1 MTADDDLT
9 YSQLFTEQD
18 ADQEPDDL
26 DVDDWD
32 DEDDD
37 DFDYSFDDDDEDD
50 ADDFDDEDDF
60 DYSFDDEDEDEDDF
74 DDEEDDDDFDDSFDD
89 DEDDDDHLDDE
100 DDEDDEDDDD
110 EEQESYG
117 SAYVQRLRA
126 ENARYR
132 TRARDAEKQA
142 YAPLVDALGLGDN
155 FDADNA
161 TTDDVVAAVVD
172 TAKKNRDAVRAARVE
187 AAVYKH
193 AHSVGI
199 DAESAMD
206 SRKFHQKIT
215 ALDPDAD
222 DFDAKI
228 RDAMKGVASNQPR
241 RNAPPARSGGDFT
254 SGNRSRLSA
263 NPTFEELRA
272 NRRKK
277 RGLD

>member
-1 MTADDDLT
+1 MTTDDDDLT
-9 YSQLFTEQD
+9 YPQMFTEQD
-18 ADQEPDDL
+18 DGQEPDDL
-26 DVDDWD
+26 DADDWD
-32 DEDDD
+32 DEDD
-37 DFDYSFDDDDEDD
+37 DFDYSFDDDEDDDGDEYD
-50 ADDFDDEDDF
+50 ADDFDDD
-60 DYSFDDEDEDEDDF
+60 DDEDEDED
-74 DDEEDDDDFDDSFDD
+74 
-89 DEDDDDHLDDE
+89 
-100 DDEDDEDDDD
+100 
-110 EEQESYG
+110 EQESYD
-117 SAYVQRLRA
+117 STYVQRLRA

-142 YAPLVDALGLGDN
+142 FAPLVDALGLGDN
-155 FDADNA
+155 FNADNA

-193 AHSVGI
+193 ANSVGI
-199 DAESAMD
+199 NAESAMD

-228 RDAMKGVASNQPR
+228 RDAMKGVADQTPR

>member
-1 MTADDDLT
+1 MTTDDDDLT
-9 YSQLFTEQD
+9 YPQLFTEQD

-37 DFDYSFDDDDEDD
+37 FDYSFDDDE
-50 ADDFDDEDDF
+50 DDFDDDDDDF
-60 DYSFDDEDEDEDDF
+60 EDEDDEDEDEDD
-74 DDEEDDDDFDDSFDD
+74 
-89 DEDDDDHLDDE
+89 
-100 DDEDDEDDDD
+100 
-110 EEQESYG
+110 EQESYD

-142 YAPLVDALGLGDN
+142 FAPLVDALGLEDDL
-155 FDADNA
+155 DADTA
-161 TTDDVVAAVVD
+161 TADDVVAAVVD

-193 AHSVGI
+193 ANSVGI
-199 DAESAMD
+199 NAESAMD
-206 SRKFHQKIT
+206 SRKFYQKIT

-228 RDAMKGVASNQPR
+228 RDAMKGVADNTPR

>member
-1 MTADDDLT
+1 M
-9 YSQLFTEQD
+9 
-18 ADQEPDDL
+18 
-26 DVDDWD
+26 
-32 DEDDD
+32 
-37 DFDYSFDDDDEDD
+37 
-50 ADDFDDEDDF
+50 
-60 DYSFDDEDEDEDDF
+60 
-74 DDEEDDDDFDDSFDD
+74 
-89 DEDDDDHLDDE
+89 
-100 DDEDDEDDDD
+100 
-110 EEQESYG
+110 
-117 SAYVQRLRA
+117 
-126 ENARYR
+126 
-132 TRARDAEKQA
+132 
-142 YAPLVDALGLGDN
+142 
-155 FDADNA
+155 
-161 TTDDVVAAVVD
+161 VD

-193 AHSVGI
+193 ANSVGI
-199 DAESAMD
+199 NAESAMD

-228 RDAMKGVASNQPR
+228 RDAMKGVADQTPR

>member
-1 MTADDDLT
+1 MTADDDDLT

-18 ADQEPDDL
+18 AGQEPDDL

-37 DFDYSFDDDDEDD
+37 FDYSFDDDEDDDGDEYDEDEGDFDFDDDEDDDDFDYSFDDD
-50 ADDFDDEDDF
+50 
-60 DYSFDDEDEDEDDF
+60 EDEDD
-74 DDEEDDDDFDDSFDD
+74 D
-89 DEDDDDHLDDE
+89 LDDE
-100 DDEDDEDDDD
+100 DDEDDDEDGED
-110 EEQESYG
+110 EQESYD

-155 FDADNA
+155 FDADTA

-193 AHSVGI
+193 ANSVGI
-199 DAESAMD
+199 NAESAMD

-228 RDAMKGVASNQPR
+228 RDAMKGVADNTPR

>member
-1 MTADDDLT
+1 MTTDDDDLT
-9 YSQLFTEQD
+9 YPQMFTGQD
-18 ADQEPDDL
+18 DGQEPDDL

-37 DFDYSFDDDDEDD
+37 FDYSFDDDDEDD
-50 ADDFDDEDDF
+50 DDEYDDDEDDFDLDDDEYEDDDDF
-60 DYSFDDEDEDEDDF
+60 DYSFDDEEDEDD
-74 DDEEDDDDFDDSFDD
+74 DLD
-89 DEDDDDHLDDE
+89 DEDDDEDGFDDDDE
-100 DDEDDEDDDD
+100 DDEDDED
-110 EEQESYG
+110 EQESYD
-117 SAYVQRLRA
+117 STYVQRLRA

-142 YAPLVDALGLGDN
+142 FAPLVDALGLGDN
-155 FDADNA
+155 FNADNA

-193 AHSVGI
+193 ANSVGI
-199 DAESAMD
+199 NAESAMD

-228 RDAMKGVASNQPR
+228 RDAMKGVADHTPR